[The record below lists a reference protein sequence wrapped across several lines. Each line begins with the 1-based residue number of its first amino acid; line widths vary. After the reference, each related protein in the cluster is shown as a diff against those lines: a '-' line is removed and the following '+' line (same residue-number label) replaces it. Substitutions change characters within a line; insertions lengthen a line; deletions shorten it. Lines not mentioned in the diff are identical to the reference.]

1 MEYTA
6 NYCTLSKLNPTD
18 SICCSRSSPSA
29 FLPTSSPSF
38 PLSLLPVF
46 PPLTLSFMYLVIAL
60 CMHVEIREQPS
71 GVRPL
76 LSLCGTWHWTQV
88 SKLGDSPFLQ
98 WLCSFALI
106 LFLFYPHKSSLHH
119 LLLIIYYGVCW
130 LKSGWWLSIFLW
142 LYVRIF
148 SILKKTYGYLIVARN
163 FSKFL
168 WSLSI
173 LLFHYSAPDALYY
186 IQTFT

>member
-6 NYCTLSKLNPTD
+6 NYCTLSKLNPMD

-38 PLSLLPVF
+38 PLSLLPFF
-46 PPLTLSFMYLVIAL
+46 PPLTLSFMYVVIAL
-60 CMHVEIREQPS
+60 CTHVEIREPPS

-98 WLCSFALI
+98 WVCSFALI

-130 LKSGWWLSIFLW
+130 LNQGGDFRSFCGYMLESS
-142 LYVRIF
+142 LYLKNIRI
-148 SILKKTYGYLIVARN
+148 SHCSKKLFKVFVELIN
-163 FSKFL
+163 SP
-168 WSLSI
+168 I
-173 LLFHYSAPDALYY
+173 
-186 IQTFT
+186 